1 MFMQNKKRKPAE
13 ITPENNKDFVK
24 DGMTTEE
31 IRKTI
36 QNIRLYIEKPGA
48 ASLNDRIIKLKEDYK
63 AFADRYPML
72 FDKSVEPSFNYD
84 FLNYFLNKRDEIIND
99 KISAEDAS
107 KIVGKEW
114 FDRFVDVSKLNKKE

>member
-1 MFMQNKKRKPAE
+1 MQNKKRKTNQ
-13 ITPENNKDFVK
+13 ITPDNNKDFVK

-31 IRKTI
+31 IRKII

-48 ASLNDRIIKLKEDYK
+48 ATLNDRIIKLKEDYK
-63 AFADRYPML
+63 LFVERYPIL
-72 FDKSVEPSFNYD
+72 FDKSVEPEFNYE

-99 KISAEDAS
+99 KISADDAS

-114 FDRFVDVSKLNKKE
+114 FDRFVDVTKLNKKE